1 MNETIDI
8 PITYKGNELIFK
20 ARVIKFGY
28 IHRFEVDIDDNTV
41 IFEPDEERH
50 YRAILDPAGDKISK
64 SINIELVKL
73 IAETIES
80 LS

>member
-20 ARVIKFGY
+20 ARVIKYGY
-28 IHRFEVDIDDNTV
+28 IHRFEVNIEGSPV
-41 IFEPDEERH
+41 IFEPDEERN
-50 YRAILDPAGDKISK
+50 YRALLDPAQGNKSN
-64 SINIELVKL
+64 SINLEFLKL